1 MTSVDPVPTSVA
13 RQELTKTVSRFRDEG
28 ATAEPVVF
36 GSHRR
41 AEAVV
46 LPYEAYEALLELAE
60 EYAIAARVRERDVA
74 DDGQRHTLDE
84 IADEFGVDLDG
95 L

>member
-1 MTSVDPVPTSVA
+1 MSVVHPVPTSVA
-13 RQELTKTVSRFRDEG
+13 RRELTQTVSRFREEG
-28 ATAEPVVF
+28 ARAEPVVF

-46 LPYEAYEALLELAE
+46 LPYEAYEALMALAE
-60 EYAIAARVRERDVA
+60 EYAIAARIREQDQA
-74 DDGQRHTLDE
+74 DSGRRYTLDE
-84 IADEFGVDLDG
+84 IADEFGVDLDA